1 MYEIKVL
8 NSNDFDKVAKSD
20 PRYEYVDESNL
31 GFADRMKGVCYVRDT
46 KIHDLNK
53 YLIDHELEE
62 LEQDESTHEDPNG
75 IRHKKFWDFIR
86 PFFNVFT
93 DAAKYSN
100 PISMFM
106 GSGQQNQQQ
115 QEQPQSGSYPTSGS
129 SSPAGGFRASSVLD
143 SFKGDPTSGQY
154 SPANV
159 PSSVTGSS
167 GVGGGLSEEVLK
179 NLRGGNYSGRLT
191 F

>member
-20 PRYEYVDESNL
+20 SRYEYVDESNL
-31 GFADRMKGVCYVRDT
+31 GFADRLKSVCYVRDT
-46 KIHDLNK
+46 KVHDLNK

-115 QEQPQSGSYPTSGS
+115 QQEQPQSGTYTPQSPTSGS
-129 SSPAGGFRASSVLD
+129 SQAGGFN
-143 SFKGDPTSGQY
+143 
-154 SPANV
+154 SP
-159 PSSVTGSS
+159 
-167 GVGGGLSEEVLK
+167 L
-179 NLRGGNYSGRLT
+179 
-191 F
+191 